1 MNHTSLEKKEQKY
14 SSIAVDDKILE
25 SISQKPLESHLDISL
40 NKEDGDRV
48 EENIKNIC
56 KQERKPL
63 FFLEEE
69 LIVGLLG
76 SIAVGVVLDS
86 YIAMFIA
93 IGLTLFF
100 RFSRKE

>member
-1 MNHTSLEKKEQKY
+1 MDSPVSVKHRAF
-14 SSIAVDDKILE
+14 SSIEADDKILE
-25 SISQKPLESHLDISL
+25 SVSSEPLVSRPDLDL
-40 NKEDGDRV
+40 GCGDRV
-48 EENIKNIC
+48 EKDIENICNKD
-56 KQERKPL
+56 KKPL